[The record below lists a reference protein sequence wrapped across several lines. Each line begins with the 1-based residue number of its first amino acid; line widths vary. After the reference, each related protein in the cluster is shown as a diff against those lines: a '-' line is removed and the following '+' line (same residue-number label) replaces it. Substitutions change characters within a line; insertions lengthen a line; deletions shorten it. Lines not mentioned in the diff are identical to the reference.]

1 MFLTSLK
8 GLVFLSPESVLK
20 GRSLR
25 GWAGGGGGRV
35 GGLQFETAR
44 HVNATASGVC
54 ERQTDCQAPDRQ
66 KSCSLAD
73 VMESVSRGEVQRGRQ
88 HEEELVVVVE

>member
-25 GWAGGGGGRV
+25 GWAGGWRV
-35 GGLQFETAR
+35 GGLQFETVWQ
-44 HVNATASGVC
+44 VNAAVSGVC
-54 ERQTDCQAPDRQ
+54 ER
-66 KSCSLAD
+66 
-73 VMESVSRGEVQRGRQ
+73 
-88 HEEELVVVVE
+88 